1 MVQTSTARRSV
12 ETLVEKWHRLARQA
26 ADSGIE
32 ILRVSATGE
41 TFASSATLAGELHR
55 VSVDACDC
63 LGHERWGRCSHRAR
77 LLATLGRLPA
87 LTPAPAA
94 ACPTC
99 SGRGVDP
106 DCSGH
111 PVAGM
116 TVHCPCHACDRA
128 GTMAAAAVLTEQ
140 PARAAA

>member
-1 MVQTSTARRSV
+1 MVQSITTRRPV
-12 ETLVEKWHRLARQA
+12 ETLAEKWHRLARQA
-26 ADSGIE
+26 EESSIE

-41 TFASSATLAGELHR
+41 TFASSATLVGELHR

-63 LGHERWGRCSHRAR
+63 MGHEWWGRCSHRAR

-94 ACPTC
+94 SCPTC
-99 SGRGVDP
+99 SGRGIDP
-106 DCSGH
+106 GCSGH

-116 TVHCPCHACDRA
+116 TIHCPCYACDGA
-128 GTMAAAAVLTEQ
+128 GTLPVDVVISERPAA
-140 PARAAA
+140 